1 MDIDIL
7 LKQYYVKVEELKNN
21 NLKDDNDKHAKQ
33 TKTES
38 ANKKNKTK
46 ASAEDKAKS
55 SRRIWFLSIILSTIA
70 IISSPIIESIW
81 AGVLGIIGLIVLSL
95 VGAHMLTT
103 VSDIEYDLKTGMPLS
118 KRRIES
124 LKQLLEENKIE
135 ITDKTIETMEEAIEL
150 NKEKYNFYKTP
161 KIFIGVIVAILSSFV
176 TLISTTMSI
185 IKNYFPEDMIN
196 ITTANEEIS
205 VQLET
210 LVTIFGIGFII
221 IFAIAVLI
229 GVIWIHLDSMFLKLY
244 NFHDVF
250 SLDLKQLVIFKEIY
264 GVGLVEKVNTKFQ
277 EKKE

>member
-21 NLKDDNDKHAKQ
+21 NLKDDNDKNAKQ
-33 TKTES
+33 TKTKS

-81 AGVLGIIGLIVLSL
+81 AGVLGIIGLIVLGL
-95 VGAHMLTT
+95 VGAHMSTT